1 MNPILQNQ
9 IKLDGYVL
17 KKANWNLI
25 TDLHHDPNSR
35 EFDINIFFENTL
47 RHESNGF
54 IMDFNLNNNDQLNT
68 KSTDLS
74 LMAHGIRNIDE
85 IPLHK
90 NLLSINL
97 HSNEIERISG
107 LTGLNYLTHL
117 DLSSNNITRIQ
128 GLEGLVSLDTLN
140 LASNKIAIV
149 EGLFALK

>member
-1 MNPILQNQ
+1 MSLLTKSESFRLTYFIFSNVHV
-9 IKLDGYVL
+9 YVVFCKYSL
-17 KKANWNLI
+17 
-25 TDLHHDPNSR
+25 TDL
-35 EFDINIFFENTL
+35 
-47 RHESNGF
+47 
-54 IMDFNLNNNDQLNT
+54 IMDFDLNNNDPLIS

-97 HSNEIERISG
+97 HANEIERING
-107 LTGLNYLTHL
+107 LTGLNFLTHL

-140 LASNKIAIV
+140 LASNKIVIV

>member
-1 MNPILQNQ
+1 MN
-9 IKLDGYVL
+9 
-17 KKANWNLI
+17 
-25 TDLHHDPNSR
+25 
-35 EFDINIFFENTL
+35 FDIN
-47 RHESNGF
+47 
-54 IMDFNLNNNDQLNT
+54 NNDHVNS

-74 LMAHGIRNIDE
+74 LMAHGVRNLDE

-97 HSNEIERISG
+97 HSNEIERIIN

-140 LASNKIAIV
+140 LASNKIVIV